1 MKIVDRIPQDV
12 KDYIEKY
19 PYTERPSKFFKEEY
33 IVTFPVCPHCG
44 FGLVALIRID
54 GTYSVL
60 TRARGID
67 MKVPCQMPEN
77 ILTVEDVKK
86 LFEFC
91 ENPLF

>member
-19 PYTERPSKFFKEEY
+19 PYTEKPSPFFKDEY
-33 IVTFPVCPHCG
+33 IVTFPVCPCCG
-44 FGLVALIRID
+44 FGLVSLIRID

-77 ILTVEDVKK
+77 ILTVEDAKK